1 MPSSRRALVVALHC
15 SVLWLAVQ
23 ATGAA
28 AQPPPGRHVPIPR
41 PSEADVRA
49 ALGDRGLAAGDRG
62 PAQDTAERDGRAP
75 QTEEAMAHPGQP
87 PPPPSDGEPSVSGTP
102 EAGLR
107 PKDPNIRGPAFRPDR
122 LVDLVRVG
130 PGGDVFDPSIAPF
143 ERMVALDTVL
153 LDSDGVTP
161 VLVLSEG
168 PLVPVEVGGPARA
181 SGPSGPRT
189 RFWGSARFDFT
200 RQARL
205 PLPTPAPGT
214 RLLQVRADPDVPL
227 RFLRDVADN
236 YYVEAPGTRHA
247 VRILYEVEA
256 PVRYFGGELPGVRLD
271 ELPYDPPPL
280 PSEVRT
286 RALRAAARIGVGPT
300 DRADV
305 ALSRMAAYFRAFDDS
320 GSPPTGADVLLAFV
334 EGRRGVCRHR
344 AYAFVVLAQA
354 LGLRARFV
362 HNTVHA
368 WTEVLLPGDRWL
380 RVDLGGALVGRPS
393 PSGRPA
399 RPPDPG
405 RSVDWGPPYRPPV
418 DDPLP
423 APPPYRA
430 ALERLEALRAP
441 PVAPHSV
448 APEPEQDRAP
458 PPSEDAPGASLEVP
472 ASAGGR
478 QPVRLLVET
487 PTGPLVRGR
496 PFELRGRI
504 EDARGGAVGSY
515 RVEAWLVGAD
525 TRRRIGLALS
535 DAQGAFRMSGRVP
548 ADLPVGIFRL
558 HVVGPGDARHA
569 PARATWRRSTG
580 VR

>member
-1 MPSSRRALVVALHC
+1 M
-15 SVLWLAVQ
+15 
-23 ATGAA
+23 
-28 AQPPPGRHVPIPR
+28 
-41 PSEADVRA
+41 
-49 ALGDRGLAAGDRG
+49 
-62 PAQDTAERDGRAP
+62 
-75 QTEEAMAHPGQP
+75 
-87 PPPPSDGEPSVSGTP
+87 SGTP

-161 VLVLSEG
+161 VLALSEE
-168 PLVPVEVGGPARA
+168 PLVPIDVGAPARPPVPQ
-181 SGPSGPRT
+181 GPHA
-189 RFWGSARFDFT
+189 RFWGSARFDFA

-227 RFLRDVADN
+227 RFFRDAADN
-236 YYVEAPGTRHA
+236 YYVEAPGTRRP

-256 PVRYFGGELPGVRLD
+256 PVSYFGGELPGMRLD
-271 ELPYDPPPL
+271 ELPYGPPPL
-280 PSEVRT
+280 PLEVRA
-286 RALRAAARIGVGPT
+286 RALRAAARIGVAPT
-300 DRADV
+300 DRTDV
-305 ALSRMAAYFRAFDDS
+305 ALSRMAAYFRSFDDS

-368 WTEVLLPGDRWL
+368 WAEVLLPAARWL
-380 RVDLGGALVGRPS
+380 RVDLGGALVGTPS
-393 PSGRPA
+393 PSGQPA
-399 RPPDPG
+399 PPTSP
-405 RSVDWGPPYRPPV
+405 RRTVDWGPPYRPPV
-418 DDPLP
+418 ADPLP

-458 PPSEDAPGASLEVP
+458 PPSEDATGALLEVP
-472 ASAGGR
+472 ASDGGR

-487 PTGPLVRGR
+487 PTGPLIRGR
-496 PFELRGRI
+496 PFELRGRA
-504 EDARGGAVGSY
+504 EDARGRAVGSY

-525 TRRRIGLALS
+525 TRRRIGLTLS
-535 DAQGAFRMSGRVP
+535 DARGAFRMSGRVP
-548 ADLPVGIFRL
+548 ADLPVGVFRL

-569 PARATWRRSTG
+569 LARATWRRPAD